1 MKLLRASLAAC
12 IAAAP
17 VSAALAQAPAPA
29 RATVEQKEALVRRL
43 LTDSPAV
50 VRIDASPDAEAKEY
64 FRIARERHARAVR
77 LLQAEELTQAEAEL
91 NEAMWLAGKARQR
104 VPDPMLR
111 AIELRFQNRAMM
123 RAIESLRASYEAH
136 LARLRGARASADPT
150 LARIAARIDEAQSY
164 ANSEHVNEANAV
176 LRAVERDL
184 MAALGA
190 VLGSTT
196 IDYRARFESPSE
208 EFAFEQ
214 ARHGGYVELVPVART
229 QLRPGPEA
237 DAAMARHSA
246 AAAATAERARRHAAQ
261 RDWAAALDAIRQATA
276 QLQAAL
282 AAAGLALPGDAAFQG
297 NTR

>member
-1 MKLLRASLAAC
+1 MKLLGASLAAC

-17 VSAALAQAPAPA
+17 VSLALAQAPT

-64 FRIARERHARAVR
+64 FRIARERHARAVS
-77 LLQAEELTQAEAEL
+77 LLQGDELTRAEAEL

-136 LARLRGARASADPT
+136 LARLRGDQARSDAT
-150 LARIAARIDEAQSY
+150 LARIAARIDEAQGY
-164 ANSEHVNEANAV
+164 ASSEHVGEANAV
-176 LRAVERDL
+176 LRSVEREL

-196 IDYRARFESPSE
+196 IDYRARFDSPAE

-214 ARHGGYVELVPVART
+214 ARHGGYAELVPVART
-229 QLRPGPEA
+229 QLRPGREA
-237 DAAMARHSA
+237 DAAMERHGGA
-246 AAAATAERARRHAAQ
+246 AAAAAERAARHAAQ

-282 AAAGLALPGDAAFQG
+282 AAAGLALPRDAASQG
-297 NTR
+297 NPR